1 MNRII
6 IPFSHILRGMLEYN
20 ISWAAHRAGQP
31 KLCSA
36 AAQLPHRGVI
46 GALACVGVQ
55 VEALIGLN
63 VVAHSRI

>member
-6 IPFSHILRGMLEYN
+6 IPFSHILRCMLEYN
-20 ISWAAHRAGQP
+20 ISSAAHHACQP

-36 AAQLPHRGVI
+36 QLTYRRVI

>member
-1 MNRII
+1 
-6 IPFSHILRGMLEYN
+6 MLEYN
-20 ISWAAHRAGQP
+20 ISSAAHHAGQP

-36 AAQLPHRGVI
+36 QLTYRRVI

-63 VVAHSRI
+63 VVAHSRILA